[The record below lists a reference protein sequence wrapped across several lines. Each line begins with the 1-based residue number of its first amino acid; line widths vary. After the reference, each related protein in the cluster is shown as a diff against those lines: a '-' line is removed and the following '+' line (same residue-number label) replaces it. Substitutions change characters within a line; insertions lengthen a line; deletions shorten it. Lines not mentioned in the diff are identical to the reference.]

1 MSNQNE
7 TELMKVGLDRAIEH
21 LEKYENISADEL
33 MQILGVMTNDSKFAG
48 LVHSL
53 WKMLISEVRQRLHDD
68 IANLDEEMQAK

>member
-33 MQILGVMTNDSKFAG
+33 MQILGVMTNDGNFAG

-53 WKMLISEVRQRLHDD
+53 WKVLLGEVRQRLHDD
-68 IANLDEEMQAK
+68 IRNLNGEMTG